1 MMRYY
6 KSDLFV
12 TICVVYLDDIL
23 IFSVSLEEHL
33 QALDKVLFR
42 LKQRGFIIQPNKC
55 IFLKRDCAEKIE
67 VHKYTFDMLQNKL
80 RN

>member
-33 QALDKVLFR
+33 QALDKV
-42 LKQRGFIIQPNKC
+42 KAAWIHYSTEQMH
-55 IFLKRDCAEKIE
+55 IFEEGLC
-67 VHKYTFDMLQNKL
+67 
-80 RN
+80 